1 MLWICRRS
9 GSEAAASP
17 VQAELNPLGQL
28 SLLSK
33 AGSPTSQQ
41 DSPPRSRSWGH
52 LMETAFPRSWEEIRA
67 SCPKGAEQGGGR
79 VTELSFGAGQDPPT
93 SPKDDSGL
101 CQAAGKGQ
109 AGTREEMV
117 APNTLMWGCPRLV
130 QSPLPHKGNFLQQAE
145 GSSDTLVPSRCLLQR
160 QPAKNTQQNKTQKS
174 VFGNPSLTSFCPGS
188 SQHVKWQLAITLH
201 GISEALVMW

>member
-1 MLWICRRS
+1 MQWICKKQQI
-9 GSEAAASP
+9 SP

-41 DSPPRSRSWGH
+41 DTPPQSRSWGH
-52 LMETAFPRSWEEIRA
+52 LMETAFPRSWEEIQA

-101 CQAAGKGQ
+101 CQAAAAGKGQ

-145 GSSDTLVPSRCLLQR
+145 GSSDTSAPSRCLLQR

-174 VFGNPSLTSFCPGS
+174 VFGNPSLTSFVLAPASTLSGNWPLPCMGS
-188 SQHVKWQLAITLH
+188 RRH
-201 GISEALVMW
+201 